1 MEDEVVHI
9 IMGAVA
15 GLTMMVILVTII
27 SQVMKNE

>member
-15 GLTMMVILVTII
+15 GLAMMVILVTII